1 MYYCQLL
8 SNLLMN
14 YSNQKKG
21 MMLAFTGM
29 IFITPDSLFIRLAN
43 LESWNLIFYRG
54 FIPFIVVFIGL
65 LIIYKTKLI
74 NELINNGWH
83 GFAYACV
90 FTITN
95 IVFVISIENTNVAN
109 TLIMIAL
116 APMLSAI
123 ISLIFL
129 KENPDQKT
137 WVAIIITTLSVIYIF
152 YDALDAGDFLG
163 NFLGLVCATGLA
175 VGAVIIRSAKKISL
189 VPSAMLGKLMVALI
203 ALFFANQ
210 LKLEGYDLTIIPLM
224 CIMCVAIP
232 FVLITLAPRYITA
245 AEVNLFFLLETILG
259 PIWVWMVIH
268 EQPSIETITGGIV
281 IIVTIGIHSIL
292 TLKRT

>member
-1 MYYCQLL
+1 
-8 SNLLMN
+8 MN

-21 MMLAFTGM
+21 MILAFTGIM
-29 IFITPDSLFIRLAN
+29 FITPDSLFIRLAN
-43 LESWNLIFYRG
+43 IESWNLIFYRG
-54 FIPFIVVFIGL
+54 FIPFLVVFIGL

-83 GFAYACV
+83 GIAYACV

-123 ISLIFL
+123 ISFIFL

-137 WVAIIITTLSVIYIF
+137 WIAIIITTLSVIYIF
-152 YDALDAGDFLG
+152 YDALDSGDFLG

-175 VGAVIIRSAKKISL
+175 VGAVIIRSAKKVSL

-210 LKLEGYDLTIIPLM
+210 LKLEGCDLTIIPLM

-232 FVLITLAPRYITA
+232 FVLVTLAPRYITA

-268 EQPSIETITGGIV
+268 EQPSIETIIGGFV
-281 IIVTIGIHSIL
+281 IIVTIGIHSL
-292 TLKRT
+292 LALKKT